1 MFLETPCIQGLLE
14 YERLLI
20 WPYQILGIGLN
31 VFLEQASSTRF
42 SDSCADAVLVD
53 GAKCFC
59 SYLQLY
65 PAVFFWD
72 VELTLL
78 QIRIE
83 LTLRLIIGLRRVEPV

>member
-1 MFLETPCIQGLLE
+1 MFLEIRCIQGLLE
-14 YERLLI
+14 CECLLL

-42 SDSCADAVLVD
+42 SDSRADAVLVD
-53 GAKCFC
+53 GAKRLS
-59 SYLQLY
+59 SYFQLY
-65 PAVFFWD
+65 PAVFLWD

-83 LTLRLIIGLRRVEPV
+83 LTLRLIVSLRRVEPV